1 MLSASSSVTRKN
13 SRAFG
18 RFGGGF
24 GRFFSA
30 GILFIA
36 ARLFG
41 SARLIAARLFG
52 SARLIAARL
61 FGSARLIAAGGDGAR
76 VALIVCRRAGSNAED
91 AGNCHYKA

>member
-36 ARLFG
+36 
-41 SARLIAARLFG
+41 ARLIAARLFG

>member
-13 SRAFG
+13 SRPSEG
-18 RFGGGF
+18 SGGGF

-30 GILFIA
+30 GILF
-36 ARLFG
+36 
-41 SARLIAARLFG
+41 
-52 SARLIAARL
+52 IAARL